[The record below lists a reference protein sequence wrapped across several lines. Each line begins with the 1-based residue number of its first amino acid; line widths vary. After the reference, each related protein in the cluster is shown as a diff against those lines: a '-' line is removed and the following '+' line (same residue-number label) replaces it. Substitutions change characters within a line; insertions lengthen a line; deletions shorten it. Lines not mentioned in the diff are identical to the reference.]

1 MKLLR
6 NIMLIAIGLF
16 LFGLSFYFMARDGM
30 GSRPSPNEPEQPLTQ
45 KDMPWQAIW
54 LDKARDVACYRTMTS
69 VGAVAISCVK
79 LGGQDCA
86 GCAEEVE
93 P

>member
-6 NIMLIAIGLF
+6 DVALGVTAGCLF
-16 LFGLSFYFMARDGM
+16 AVGFFWVVRDGM

-69 VGAVAISCVK
+69 VGAVALSCVK
-79 LGGQDCA
+79 LGEKDCP
-86 GCAEEVE
+86 EEVE